1 MKVETDVETER
12 TFLRKLNIQDAA
24 NFYRLNLDPEVLRF
38 TGDKAF
44 VSIEEASAFL
54 ASYHPYEQFG
64 VGRLAVIHKANQ
76 EFIGWCGLKYSPE
89 KDEYDIG
96 FRFFKDYWNQ
106 GFATETAQK
115 CIEHGLEVL
124 NIPRIVG
131 RAMIANAAS
140 VKVLEKLGMTFKEHF
155 DFDGQEGVIFE
166 IRK

>member
-64 VGRLAVIHKANQ
+64 VGRLAVIHKANGK
-76 EFIGWCGLKYSPE
+76 FIGRRKGWCCS
-89 KDEYDIG
+89 
-96 FRFFKDYWNQ
+96 
-106 GFATETAQK
+106 K
-115 CIEHGLEVL
+115 C
-124 NIPRIVG
+124 
-131 RAMIANAAS
+131 
-140 VKVLEKLGMTFKEHF
+140 
-155 DFDGQEGVIFE
+155 
-166 IRK
+166 